1 MDRRNFLKTLAI
13 LSLYAP
19 FLRINS
25 FTNQRIVVVGAGII
39 GTTIAYELS
48 KVGVITTLIDRN
60 FPGSGTTGSSF
71 NWINATYPKTPYVY
85 NYLAQLGITHFK
97 KLEKELDFPIEWN
110 GSLEWTNSINL
121 QKNLIKDVK
130 HLMDYPTHTKHKII
144 DYIQASTYE
153 SNINFSK
160 PVIIAPVPPIE

>member
-71 NWINATYPKTPYVY
+71 NWINATYPKTPYAVSY
-85 NYLAQLGITHFK
+85 TH
-97 KLEKELDFPIEWN
+97 LRAHE
-110 GSLEWTNSINL
+110 T
-121 QKNLIKDVK
+121 Q
-130 HLMDYPTHTKHKII
+130 
-144 DYIQASTYE
+144 
-153 SNINFSK
+153 
-160 PVIIAPVPPIE
+160 